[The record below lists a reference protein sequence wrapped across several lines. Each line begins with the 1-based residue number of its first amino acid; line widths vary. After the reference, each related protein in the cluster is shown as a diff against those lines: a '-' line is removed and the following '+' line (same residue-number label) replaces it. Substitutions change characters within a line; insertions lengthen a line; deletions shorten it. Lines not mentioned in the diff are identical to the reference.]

1 MLFVYF
7 SLVYELYTC
16 CLFISA
22 WFTSYTR
29 VVCLFQPGLRAIHV
43 LFVYFSLVYELY
55 TCCLF
60 ISAWFTSYTRVVCLF
75 QPGLRAIH
83 VVARSGDIELTR
95 ELLQR
100 HANVNFCTSVRFV
113 YKKIKGFVHNK
124 LKGGNMERGAKWLAL
139 R

>member
-1 MLFVYF
+1 MRVVCLFQPGLRAICVLFVYF

-16 CLFISA
+16 CLSISA

-29 VVCLFQPGLRAIHV
+29 VVCLFQPGLRAK
-43 LFVYFSLVYELY
+43 
-55 TCCLF
+55 
-60 ISAWFTSYTRVVCLF
+60 
-75 QPGLRAIH
+75 H

-113 YKKIKGFVHNK
+113 YKKIKGFVDNK
-124 LKGGNMERGAKWLAL
+124 LKGGNMERGAKSLAL
-139 R
+139 RYTDWIPLVMSTGL